1 MDKKEEIAF
10 ILIFTIAYAI
20 FFTLLAYFTKNYEF
34 VYYAIVISTL
44 LTIIVL
50 HYKQLHLKAAILWG
64 LSILGLMHLAGG
76 TINIYGIRLYD
87 FWFIDGLLKYDNIIH
102 AASLFVATLVA
113 YNIISPHLDLKIKH
127 HPAPFS
133 LFLILIAL
141 GIGALNEILEF
152 GAVVFLD
159 AQEAVGDYF
168 NNASDLVFNLIGSV
182 IAVFFIHPYHKK
194 RIAKKS

>member
-1 MDKKEEIAF
+1 MDKKMEIGF
-10 ILIFTIAYAI
+10 VLIFTIAYAI
-20 FFTLLAYFTKNYEF
+20 FFTLFAYLTKNYEF

-44 LTIIVL
+44 LTTIVL

-87 FWFIDGLLKYDNIIH
+87 FWFIDSLLKYDNIIH
-102 AASLFVATLVA
+102 AASLFVATFVA

-127 HPAPFS
+127 HPALFS
-133 LFLILIAL
+133 LLLILIAF
-141 GIGALNEILEF
+141 GIGALNEILEL
-152 GAVVFLD
+152 GAVVFLN
-159 AQEAVGDYF
+159 AQEAVGDYL
-168 NNASDLVFNLIGSV
+168 NNAVDLVFNLIGSV